1 MLDLDKN
8 WFVLCVGVSCRTAEI
23 WLLLVLILAF
33 PLFNLLTPA
42 GRTGN
47 D

>member
-1 MLDLDKN
+1 MLDLDYKN
-8 WFVLCVGVSCRTAEI
+8 WFVLCVRVSCRTADLAAFSI
-23 WLLLVLILAF
+23 ILAF
-33 PLFNLLTPA
+33 PLFSLLTPA